1 MKTPLYI
8 NVNGQLMDLTEP
20 QVMGILNVT
29 PDSFYAG
36 SRTETEKEIIERLHL
51 ITNEGASIIDMGAYS
66 SRPDAEHITAE
77 EEMNRLRT
85 GLNLVQKYQPEAVVS
100 VDTFRAEIV
109 RRAVEQFGEV
119 IVNDITAGLG
129 DSEMLATVA
138 ELGVPYIAMHMRG
151 TPQTMQQQAD
161 YNNVVVEVA
170 NELIERLQAI
180 EEAGID
186 RKRVAIDPGFG
197 FAKTTEQNYEL
208 LAGLHWLASMG
219 RPLLVGV
226 SRKSMIYKTLGIT
239 PEESL
244 AATQAVHW
252 EALRQGAT
260 LLRVHD
266 VKEAVETI
274 KLYEKFIENDKG

>member
-1 MKTPLYI
+1 MAI
-8 NVNGQLMDLTEP
+8 VNA
-20 QVMGILNVT
+20 T
-29 PDSFYAG
+29 PDSFYAT
-36 SRTETEKEIIERLHL
+36 SRTQSHDAVVKRVKEAVS
-51 ITNEGASIIDMGAYS
+51 EGAAIIDIGGYS
-66 SRPDAEHITAE
+66 SRPDAEDISLE
-77 EEMNRLRT
+77 DEWSRVEMAIRATREVSQNI
-85 GLNLVQKYQPEAVVS
+85 AIS

-151 TPQTMQQQAD
+151 TPQTMQQQTD

-219 RPLLVGV
+219 RPLLVGI